1 MVTEQDV
8 ASLLNARL
16 FRYVAP
22 ESMEG
27 ILMKCTVR
35 ELIAGETLLVSE
47 QTNSL
52 LYVIISGELRIHLG
66 NASSEPITSLGPGE
80 TVGEMSLIDGET
92 VSAYVVADGPCR
104 LVEVKEDLLWSLVQ
118 VSHAAACNLLAI
130 LTRRLR
136 HANRIIEERTSLFD
150 NYRQFGSI
158 DSLTGMHN
166 RYWLNQMLGRLLTR
180 CQLSGKPLSLIMAD
194 LDNFKEINDC
204 FGHLAG
210 DRAIHGVAQVIIGN
224 CRPGLLAA
232 RFGGDEFVIILP
244 EIGAE
249 TANVVA
255 ERLRQEVMSACI
267 EDHHGNALP
276 YLTLSVGIAEAVSGS
291 GWEKLIADADA
302 ALSKAKTS
310 GKNRVC
316 R

>member
-1 MVTEQDV
+1 V
-8 ASLLNARL
+8 
-16 FRYVAP
+16 
-22 ESMEG
+22 EG
-27 ILMKCTVR
+27 ILMNCSIR
-35 ELIAGETLLVSE
+35 ELRADETLLVSE

-52 LYVIISGELRIHLG
+52 LYVIISGRLRIHLG
-66 NASSEPITSLGPGE
+66 STASEPITTLGKGE
-80 TVGEMSLIDGET
+80 TVGEMSLIDGES
-92 VSAYVVADGPCR
+92 VSAFVVADGPCR
-104 LVEVKEDLLWSLVQ
+104 LVEIQEELLWSLVQ

-130 LTRRLR
+130 LTLRLR

-166 RYWLNQMLGRLLTR
+166 RYWFNQMLGRLLTR
-180 CQLSGKPLSLIMAD
+180 CQMSGKPLSLIMAD

-210 DRAIHGVAQVIIGN
+210 DRAIHGVAQVIVVN

-244 EIGAE
+244 EIGVE
-249 TANVVA
+249 TAHIVA
-255 ERLRQEVMSACI
+255 ERLRHEVMSAMI
-267 EDHHGNALP
+267 EDHHGNPLP
-276 YLTLSVGIAEAVSGS
+276 YLTLSIGIAESDSSCSGD
-291 GWEKLIADADA
+291 KLIAAADA
-302 ALSKAKTS
+302 ALFRAKTD
-310 GKNRVC
+310 GKNRIC